1 VPSPARGFDNS
12 GGNRSLDLRERASF
26 RLGDT
31 MKRLIRST
39 LLASAC
45 AAVCAL
51 SAMPPGAA
59 AATSQTLTFGVD
71 PTFPP
76 FESKTPDGSFVGF
89 DIDLGNAICAE
100 MNVQCKWVEQGFDG
114 MIPALKA
121 RKFDAI
127 LSAMTATPARR
138 AQIDFTDKLYGG
150 SARLV
155 APTGS
160 TLQPTVDS
168 LRGHRIGV
176 QQGAVQESYARAEWA
191 PKGVTI
197 VSYQSPDQIYEDLA
211 TGRLDASFQAS
222 VQADLGFLHT
232 PRGKSFAF
240 AGAEVKDPR
249 ATGDG
254 IAIGARKGDE
264 QLIAKI
270 NQAIGTIRKNGT
282 YDKLQHKY
290 FSFDIYG
297 D

>member
-1 VPSPARGFDNS
+1 
-12 GGNRSLDLRERASF
+12 
-26 RLGDT
+26 

-51 SAMPPGAA
+51 TAMPPTASAA
-59 AATSQTLTFGVD
+59 SPANSQTLAFGVD

-89 DIDLGNAICAE
+89 DIDLGNAICAQL
-100 MNVQCKWVEQGFDG
+100 NVHCKWVEQGFDG

-150 SARLV
+150 SARLI
-155 APTGS
+155 APAGS
-160 TLQPTVDS
+160 KLQPSVDS

-191 PKGVTI
+191 PNGVTI
-197 VSYQSPDQIYEDLA
+197 VSYQSPDQIYEDLS

-222 VQADLGFLHT
+222 VQADLGFLRT

-270 NQAIGTIRKNGT
+270 NQAIDAIRKSGT
-282 YDKLQHKY
+282 YDKLAHRY